1 MSKKEEQK
9 LKVLTINEQI
19 MGSMNEEIKDAIT
32 MAYSKES
39 EGYCFYDLEALH
51 QLQDNGNKD
60 LEFMKNNT
68 EALGSYISDRR
79 SLLIRAYQSFVTD
92 QVIKLASAVTVSTF
106 NVLDVYVDFNDI
118 LYILRGTFSPF
129 PSEYI
134 YSDITTENYNDL
146 HIINHIIPCTAS
158 RVGDYIRRSIY
169 SSISSYTFKG
179 PKEYCAEADYA
190 DDFIEST
197 QREVNMCLTQLYCNI
212 KEYVKDHSFP
222 LSYPEYSLKP
232 QEDGS
237 LIPVLKEENN
247 KDEK

>member
-60 LEFMKNNT
+60 LEFMKNDT
-68 EALGSYISDRR
+68 GALGSYIGDRR
-79 SLLIRAYQSFVTD
+79 SLLVGAYQSFVTD
-92 QVIKLASAVTVSTF
+92 QVIKLASCVAVSTF
-106 NVLDVYVDFNDI
+106 NVLNVYVDFNDI
-118 LYILRGTFSPF
+118 SYILRDTFSPH
-129 PSEYI
+129 PSEYA
-134 YSDITTENYNDL
+134 YTDIATENYNDL
-146 HIINHIIPCTAS
+146 HIINHIIPQTVLM
-158 RVGDYIRRSIY
+158 VGDYIRRAIY
-169 SSISSYTFKG
+169 SSISRYTFKA

-197 QREVNMCLTQLYCNI
+197 QRQVNICLTQIYCNI
-212 KEYVKDHSFP
+212 KEYVKVHSLP
-222 LSYPEYSLKP
+222 LGYPEYKLEQ

-237 LIPVLKEENN
+237 LIPVIKEDN